1 MSWINKAFL
10 LKGLKKLIFIHNIPD
25 SKGHKPEFG
34 KTNTLE
40 DLGTDLLA
48 LIDSNTNK
56 PTSGPVRD
64 GPTRSRP
71 PVFIPAAPTTER
83 AEKKGPLHDDTQ
95 SLTQLEKQAEQEV
108 DYIADKKKGKGKNI
122 VSLVSHFSLLWPIQL
137 KFLFSFIV
145 KQQSLNTGLKIKIP
159 GMLLS

>member
-10 LKGLKKLIFIHNIPD
+10 LKGLKKLIFIHNIRD
-25 SKGHKPEFG
+25 SKGHKPEFE
-34 KTNTLE
+34 KTSTLE

-71 PVFIPAAPTTER
+71 PVFIPATPTNER

-95 SLTQLEKQAEQEV
+95 SLTELEKQAEQEV
-108 DYIADKKKGKGKNI
+108 DSIANKKKGKVKNI
-122 VSLVSHFSLLWPIQL
+122 VSLASHFSLLWPIQL
-137 KFLFSFIV
+137 NCLFFLYS
-145 KQQSLNTGLKIKIP
+145 
-159 GMLLS
+159 

>member
-1 MSWINKAFL
+1 MSWINKAFVF
-10 LKGLKKLIFIHNIPD
+10 KGVKKLIFIHNIPD

-34 KTNTLE
+34 KASTLE

-83 AEKKGPLHDDTQ
+83 AEKKEPLHDDTQ
-95 SLTQLEKQAEQEV
+95 SLTELEKQAEQEV
-108 DYIADKKKGKGKNI
+108 DYISNKKKGRVKNL
-122 VSLVSHFSLLWPIQL
+122 VSLVSHFSDLQPIQL
-137 KFLFSFIV
+137 KFPFFLYS
-145 KQQSLNTGLKIKIP
+145 
-159 GMLLS
+159 

>member
-1 MSWINKAFL
+1 MSWINKAFS
-10 LKGLKKLIFIHNIPD
+10 LKGLKKLIFIHNIRD

-34 KTNTLE
+34 KTSTLE

-48 LIDSNTNK
+48 LIDSNSNK

-95 SLTQLEKQAEQEV
+95 SLTELEKQAEQEV
-108 DYIADKKKGKGKNI
+108 DSIANKKKGKVKNI
-122 VSLVSHFSLLWPIQL
+122 VSLVSHFQSFMTHST
-137 KFLFSFIV
+137 KFSFFP
-145 KQQSLNTGLKIKIP
+145 L
-159 GMLLS
+159 